1 MRRDDVTP
9 LCAACESCNWCLKNG
24 CIPLVTEDGS
34 VNTESAWFKWLGA
47 CLACIV
53 FALVLALSAGWLK

>member
-1 MRRDDVTP
+1 MTE
-9 LCAACESCNWCLKNG
+9 LCRACETCATCSVSG